1 MSNYDP
7 QTLENLAW
15 SVPRPSKI
23 DVLEVPGSLNSRKR
37 RPRPAKRCPRST
49 EEGPRVAQE
58 CPKAGQVAPKSWPR
72 RPQTLPKP
80 SAVTSKTSFQH
91 NLCWQ
96 LCAKGS
102 WSDFVSFFCSCDKLA
117 ICKKLRKTWGKLWF
131 LHITSFFALEA
142 RTRKKNSKN
151 EALGLP
157 KPFPDSPETLQNRPR
172 SGPRSR
178 KTSPERQK
186 TQQDAPNAPKR
197 PQERKIV
204 PTWLQHSQQNFRS
217 VACAGLP

>member
-1 MSNYDP
+1 MSNCGP
-7 QTLENLAW
+7 QTLQNLAW
-15 SVPRPSKI
+15 DVPRRSKI
-23 DVLEVPGSLNSRKR
+23 EVLEVPGSLNSRKR

-49 EEGPRVAQE
+49 QEGPRAAQE

-72 RPQTLPKP
+72 RRQTLPKP

-102 WSDFVSFFCSCDKLA
+102 WSDFVSFFCSCSNLA
-117 ICKKLRKTWGKLWF
+117 ICKKPRKTLEKLWF

-151 EALGLP
+151 EAPGTSKTLP
-157 KPFPDSPETLQNRPR
+157 RP
-172 SGPRSR
+172 S
-178 KTSPERQK
+178 
-186 TQQDAPNAPKR
+186 
-197 PQERKIV
+197 
-204 PTWLQHSQQNFRS
+204 
-217 VACAGLP
+217 

>member
-7 QTLENLAW
+7 QTLENLARN
-15 SVPRPSKI
+15 VPRPSKI
-23 DVLEVPGSLNSRKR
+23 EVLEVPGSLNSRKR

-49 EEGPRVAQE
+49 QEGPRAAQE

-102 WSDFVSFFCSCDKLA
+102 WSDFVSFFARATSLRYVKNLEKPRKNCGFCTSQAFSHWKLA
-117 ICKKLRKTWGKLWF
+117 RAKK
-131 LHITSFFALEA
+131 
-142 RTRKKNSKN
+142 TRKMR
-151 EALGLP
+151 P
-157 KPFPDSPETLQNRPR
+157 WDLQNSSQTLLKPSKIDPGAVQNPQKPAQSDKKRSKMRQMLPR
-172 SGPRSR
+172 GPKSE
-178 KTSPERQK
+178 K
-186 TQQDAPNAPKR
+186 
-197 PQERKIV
+197 
-204 PTWLQHSQQNFRS
+204 
-217 VACAGLP
+217 